1 MQRTKQRNFSSYLNR
16 FFSSDY
22 LYLFLIDALIMDH
35 LSERLENL
43 RSQVQK
49 LGVAFKQ
56 LNTKNED
63 FEKENKE
70 LREKLSRKGEK
81 IKALKDER
89 ELIINAKSL
98 KDVGLSS
105 KEARHKI
112 NELIRGIDKCI
123 AQLNQ

>member
-1 MQRTKQRNFSSYLNR
+1 
-16 FFSSDY
+16 
-22 LYLFLIDALIMDH
+22 MDH
-35 LSERLENL
+35 LSDKLEKL

-49 LGVAFKQ
+49 LNIEFNRLHQ
-56 LNTKNED
+56 KNED
-63 FEKENKE
+63 LETENKE
-70 LREKLSRKGEK
+70 LREKLSRKGDR

-98 KDVGLSS
+98 TEVGLSS

-112 NELIRGIDKCI
+112 NELVRGIDKCI

>member
-1 MQRTKQRNFSSYLNR
+1 
-16 FFSSDY
+16 
-22 LYLFLIDALIMDH
+22 MDH
-35 LSERLENL
+35 LSERLKNLLHQVEKLNLTFDELKGKNDDLELKNKNL
-43 RSQVQK
+43 RHILS
-49 LGVAFKQ
+49 
-56 LNTKNED
+56 
-63 FEKENKE
+63 
-70 LREKLSRKGEK
+70 LREEK
-81 IKALKDER
+81 IKALKEER

>member
-1 MQRTKQRNFSSYLNR
+1 
-16 FFSSDY
+16 
-22 LYLFLIDALIMDH
+22 MDH
-35 LSERLENL
+35 LSERLKNLLHQVEKLNLIFHELKEKNDDLELKNNNL
-43 RSQVQK
+43 R
-49 LGVAFKQ
+49 
-56 LNTKNED
+56 NTLS
-63 FEKENKE
+63 
-70 LREKLSRKGEK
+70 LREEK
-81 IKALKDER
+81 IKALKEER

>member
-1 MQRTKQRNFSSYLNR
+1 
-16 FFSSDY
+16 
-22 LYLFLIDALIMDH
+22 MDH

>member
-1 MQRTKQRNFSSYLNR
+1 
-16 FFSSDY
+16 
-22 LYLFLIDALIMDH
+22 MDH

-63 FEKENKE
+63 FEKENKQ